1 MKSLKTIIAVLTILA
16 AFSQL
21 FAYQSVVKVITL
33 ETAITPVSAEYL
45 IRAIREAENDNA
57 ECLIVQLDT
66 PGGLMTSMEDIIKEI
81 LGATVPVIVYVAP
94 SGAKAASAGVFIT
107 ISAHIAAMAPATNIG
122 AAHPV
127 SLGSPIDTSSIM
139 NEKITNDAVAYI
151 RSIAEKRGKNA
162 DWAENAVRKSVSI
175 TSNEALDIGVI
186 DLIAPT
192 LDSLMEAIHGWEIE
206 LVIGSKTLD
215 TKNASIEE
223 IELGFRFEILGL
235 IVNPNVAYIL
245 MMIGM
250 AGIMLEL
257 YNPGTIFPGVVGG
270 ISLILAFYAMQTLP
284 VNYAGLLL
292 IILAIILFILE
303 IKVTSFGLLT
313 IAGIGSLT
321 IGSIML
327 FDSPLDF
334 MRVSLNVII
343 PTVVF
348 ITLFFTIAM
357 GLAVKA
363 QRRKPTTGSEG
374 LIDETGIVKTAITAG
389 GDETSTG
396 RGQILLHGELW
407 TALSNDPIEEGA
419 RVKVVSVDKLE
430 VIVKKI

>member
-21 FAYQSVVKVITL
+21 PAYQSVVKVITL

-334 MRVSLNVII
+334 MRVSWNVII

>member
-21 FAYQSVVKVITL
+21 PAYQSVVKVITL

-45 IRAIREAENDNA
+45 IRAIREAEDDNA

-66 PGGLMTSMEDIIKEI
+66 PGGLMTSMEDIIKGI
-81 LGATVPVIVYVAP
+81 LGATVPVVVYVAP

-127 SLGSPIDTSSIM
+127 NLGSPIDTSSIM

-151 RSIAEKRGKNA
+151 RSIAEKRGKNV
-162 DWAENAVRKSVSI
+162 DWAENAVRESVSI

-192 LDSLMEAIHGWEIE
+192 LDSLLEAIHGWEID

-223 IELGFRFEILGL
+223 IELGFRFKILGM
-235 IVNPNVAYIL
+235 IVDPNIAYVL

-250 AGIMLEL
+250 AGVMLEL

-313 IAGIGSLT
+313 IGGIATLT

-334 MRVSLNVII
+334 MRVSWNVII

-348 ITLFFTIAM
+348 VTLFFTIAM
-357 GLAVKA
+357 GLAIKA
-363 QRRKPTTGSEG
+363 QRRKPTTGHEG
-374 LIDETGIVKTAITAG
+374 LIDETGIVKTAITTG

-407 TALSNDPIEEGA
+407 TALSNDQIEEGA
-419 RVKVVSVDKLE
+419 RVKVVAVDKLE